1 MQNKMQATLIS
12 LRRISLMLIGVMI
25 KRQGTLGIF
34 KTVKLK
40 LDPSVFAP
48 FPFITFSELSSNYL
62 PLQRVVVE
70 AD

>member
-1 MQNKMQATLIS
+1 
-12 LRRISLMLIGVMI
+12 MLIGVMI

-48 FPFITFSELSSNYL
+48 FPFITFSLSLAAITFLYD
-62 PLQRVVVE
+62 VW
-70 AD
+70 